1 MTSKNYPI
9 YFLGFSS
16 SDGNS
21 DGQKENQWFNP
32 HSQKT
37 VHGFDLSQV
46 EDLEHI
52 DHFNGMRNGATVTGE
67 YSLSE
72 GGAILAM
79 FFLIYI
85 NSKF

>member
-1 MTSKNYPI
+1 MYPLFYAWYLKNNPI

-21 DGQKENQWFNP
+21 DGQKDNQWFNP

-67 YSLSE
+67 YSSSVRE
-72 GGAILAM
+72 ERFSM
-79 FFLIYI
+79 Y
-85 NSKF
+85 